1 MIRSR
6 PSDGPG
12 LPDVG
17 ARAGIG
23 FGHTMLDIV
32 FIAAGLAFFAAAAG
46 YVALC
51 DRL

>member
-1 MIRSR
+1 MG
-6 PSDGPG
+6 GPG
-12 LPDVG
+12 QPDVR

-23 FGHTMLDIV
+23 SGRIMLDIV